1 MTSYKAASA
10 DTVSIHEVIA
20 RHAINARFIRL
31 ALSWCFLGRQLH
43 AHYRRSMQTVVLSNA
58 PLKFVVPTFFLRRC
72 QQIDGAQFRA
82 RYRGH
87 HERGKCPRPRTPWPA
102 RGPYRSLSR
111 TCPFLAL
118 LPLAVLGTGSL
129 GKQYLRPPGG
139 VAQPRYLNSVS
150 FLSSSFDAPG
160 SWILV
165 PSSSITRLS

>member
-1 MTSYKAASA
+1 M
-10 DTVSIHEVIA
+10 E
-20 RHAINARFIRL
+20 NARDL
-31 ALSWCFLGRQLH
+31 AHPG
-43 AHYRRSMQTVVLSNA
+43 
-58 PLKFVVPTFFLRRC
+58 PLEDRIGIF
-72 QQIDGAQFRA
+72 
-82 RYRGH
+82 
-87 HERGKCPRPRTPWPA
+87 
-102 RGPYRSLSR
+102 SR

-160 SWILV
+160 SWILL